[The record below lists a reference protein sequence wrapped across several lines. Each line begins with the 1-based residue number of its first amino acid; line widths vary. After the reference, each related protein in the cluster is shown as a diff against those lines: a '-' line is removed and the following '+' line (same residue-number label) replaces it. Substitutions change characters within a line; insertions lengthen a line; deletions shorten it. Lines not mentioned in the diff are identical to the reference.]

1 MDEKEE
7 DVQIEPVEPVSKE
20 DYNPELDADTKSN
33 TKYLII
39 IIAIVIG
46 IFAISLGGLKFF
58 DGSPTG
64 GLVVNVDQQ
73 HIDNKDGKLDPKE
86 GYIYNGFSYVKVDG
100 LWWAERKT
108 QDRIIKIP
116 LHFAPKDLE
125 DIPVIGKLSPEFDIG
140 DKVYVAIDPKI
151 EDKFYTLGIS
161 ELSFNMAKGVNRDPV
176 GACIEENEACT
187 DYEIISCENSGGK
200 PVVELALGKQNIVEL
215 KGTCM
220 KITGKDMGFVK
231 AVDRALLKWY
241 GMMS

>member
-1 MDEKEE
+1 MDEDQE
-7 DVQIEPVEPVSKE
+7 DIQIEPTSGEE
-20 DYNPELDADTKSN
+20 YNPELDADTKSN

-39 IIAIVIG
+39 MVAIVIG
-46 IFAISLGGLKFF
+46 IFAVSLGGFTFLD
-58 DGSPTG
+58 DGITG
-64 GLVVNVDQQ
+64 GTVVDVDQQ
-73 HIDNKDGKLDPKE
+73 HQDNKEGLLEEDE
-86 GYIYNGFSYVKVDG
+86 GYIYNGFSFVKIDG
-100 LWWAERKT
+100 LWWTERKT
-108 QDRIIKIP
+108 QNRIIKIP

-125 DIPVIGKLSPEFDIG
+125 DIPVTGTLAPEFDLG
-140 DKVYVAIDPKI
+140 DKVYVAIDPKT

-176 GACIEENEACT
+176 GACIEENEACA
-187 DYEIISCENSGGK
+187 DYEVISCDNNGGK
-200 PVVELALGKQNIVEL
+200 PVVELVLGKQNMVEL

>member
-1 MDEKEE
+1 MDEKKG
-7 DVQIEPVEPVSKE
+7 DICIEPVSDEE
-20 DYNPELDADTKSN
+20 YNPKLDTDTKSN

-58 DGSPTG
+58 DGSPTA
-64 GLVVNVDQQ
+64 GLVVDIDQQ
-73 HIDNKDGKLDPKE
+73 HQNNKEGLLDPKE
-86 GYIYNGFSYVKVDG
+86 GYMYNGFSYVKIDG
-100 LWWAERKT
+100 LWWTERKS

-116 LHFAPKDLE
+116 LHFAPKDVE
-125 DIPVIGKLSPEFDIG
+125 YIPVTGTLDPEFNMG
-140 DKVYVAIDPKI
+140 DQVYVAIDPKT

-187 DYEIISCENSGGK
+187 NYEIISCENTQGK
-200 PVVELALGKQNIVEL
+200 PVVELALGKTDKVEL

-220 KITGKDMGFVK
+220 KITGNDLGFVK